1 MFQELSGGPLPN
13 GRYPEITLAIFPHLR
28 EFLVVD
34 TLGPTASVRM
44 LSTDDVFTDD
54 YYRTVESEFASVLRE
69 GGERP
74 FLHLMHLPN
83 QVDDLVRGVAMHYIL
98 ERLGVDFH
106 DEENLP
112 EVVVFVIS
120 GPTLAIPAEQ
130 VVSGFS
136 DMLAGK
142 LDAVDV
148 EHWTRE
154 LGRLIELESQAFPAT
169 GEALGETMTDESLDP
184 YYIWQNRN

>member
-13 GRYPEITLAIFPHLR
+13 GRYPDITLAIFPHLR
-28 EFLVVD
+28 EFIVVD
-34 TLGPTASVRM
+34 TRGLTPAVTLM
-44 LSTDDVFTDD
+44 STDTVFNDD
-54 YYRTVESEFASVLRE
+54 YYRAVESEFGAALRE
-69 GGERP
+69 GGDRP

-83 QVDDLVRGVAMHYIL
+83 QLDDIVRGVAMNFIL

-106 DEENLP
+106 DEESLP

-120 GPTLAIPAEQ
+120 GPTLAIPTEQ

-136 DMLAGK
+136 EMLSGK
-142 LDAVDV
+142 LDTAAVAR
-148 EHWTRE
+148 WTSE
-154 LGRLIELESQAFPAT
+154 LSRLIEQETQAFPVT
-169 GEALGETMTDESLDP
+169 NESLGESMTDESLDP